1 VIRLAFIATGTAFDD
16 VRLPLAFTPG
26 QPPVRAEFDALKAS
40 GALPLGQ
47 VPILESGDVKIFQSK
62 AIARFVAAKTG
73 LMGSNAEEAALIDAV
88 CETVFEL
95 RDAVAAAKDD
105 AAKAALPAKL
115 AGVLKG
121 LAGVVGEAGFSVGR
135 TLSLADL
142 YIFYFAGTGNVPT
155 LFGPGCADA
164 IAACAA
170 EPKIAAIV
178 AAVAAIPAVAA
189 WEAGREGRG
198 EKF

>member
-1 VIRLAFIATGTAFDD
+1 MIRLAFIATGTAFED

-47 VPILESGDVKIFQSK
+47 VPILEAGSVKVFQSK
-62 AIARFVAAKTG
+62 AIARYVASKTG
-73 LMGSNAEEAALIDAV
+73 LMGSTPEEAALVDAA
-88 CETVFEL
+88 CETVYEL
-95 RDAVAAAKDD
+95 REAVAAAKDD

-115 AGVLKG
+115 AGVLKAF
-121 LAGVVGEAGFSVGR
+121 AGVVGDGFSVGGK
-135 TLSLADL
+135 LSLADVL
-142 YIFYFAGTGNVPT
+142 LFYFAGTGNVPT

-178 AAVAAIPAVAA
+178 AKVAAIPAVAA
-189 WEAGREGRG
+189 WEEGRVARG